1 MIDNSKY
8 TDKEQ
13 FISNVQRR
21 HNFLLSHLTQED
33 CKNVEYT
40 RGQLSVYAEILKTYE
55 RWKPKDEIFYR

>member
-13 FISNVQRR
+13 FILMVQTRY
-21 HNFLLSHLTQED
+21 NFLLNHLTQED
-33 CKNVEYT
+33 CKHVEYT

-55 RWKPKDEIFYR
+55 RWKAKDEIFYR